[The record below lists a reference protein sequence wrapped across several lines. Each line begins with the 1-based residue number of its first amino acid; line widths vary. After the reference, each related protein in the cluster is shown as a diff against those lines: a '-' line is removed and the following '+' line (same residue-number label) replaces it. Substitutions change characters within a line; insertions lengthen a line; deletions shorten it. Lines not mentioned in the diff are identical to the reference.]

1 MFQFTPIGVIR
12 SCFRE
17 KFGIPRQPGLAPAAR
32 ATLELSPP
40 YGQAAAVRG
49 LTQSVAVY
57 CHKAGKGVRCN
68 SVHPDGIVTPMTMEM
83 AEKAAGMNLSDPAR
97 SRAFVCQPQEVAKLV
112 LFLASDDSRHING
125 AAMTIDN
132 GSTITPPYV

>member
-17 KFGIPRQPGLAPAAR
+17 KFGIPRQPGLAPAVR

-49 LTQSVAVY
+49 L
-57 CHKAGKGVRCN
+57 
-68 SVHPDGIVTPMTMEM
+68 
-83 AEKAAGMNLSDPAR
+83 
-97 SRAFVCQPQEVAKLV
+97 EVLLQV
-112 LFLASDDSRHING
+112 
-125 AAMTIDN
+125 
-132 GSTITPPYV
+132 VV